1 MRLVQRVASWHN
13 IRPMNQV
20 RTRMPQVAL
29 LLPTSIKTTRELLG
43 VILRFT
49 HLHGPWAVH
58 IIEGREGEQKL
69 LRPDASEY
77 TGVIGVLKERYA
89 ARLLA
94 ANIPTI
100 LLDPVVKVLD
110 PANPLSRLSRIVCD
124 NPPIGKCAAEYFL
137 EKKFRDFAFIGE
149 VNNASW
155 SEERRIAFCERLA
168 QDGFPCAVYP
178 RLSASAR
185 KDFGVEQGTLCDWLK
200 ALPKPVAL
208 FVAND
213 ARGWQVLGSCLKAG
227 VAVPQEAAVL
237 GVDNDEL
244 LCDTTT
250 PQMSSIQLSTAQA
263 GFEAA
268 RVLDGMMR
276 GTRRGARKQTVISYG
291 FSHLVTR
298 ESTGTVQVADA
309 LVARALE
316 FIRIN
321 AGITVKVDDLVRH
334 LHASRRSLETRFKS
348 VMGRTVYAEIM
359 RVRLERVQTL
369 LRETPMTIE
378 AIADTCG
385 FASASHLGTVFRNH
399 FAMTLSAFRRQNTRK
414 GAD

>member
-1 MRLVQRVASWHN
+1 
-13 IRPMNQV
+13 
-20 RTRMPQVAL
+20 MPQVAL
-29 LLPTSIKTTRELLG
+29 LLPTSIKTCRELLRG
-43 VILRFT
+43 ILQFV

-69 LRPDASEY
+69 LRPAARGY
-77 TGVIGVLKERYA
+77 TGIIGTLNDQRYA

-94 ANIPTI
+94 ANIPTMI
-100 LLDPVVKVLD
+100 ANPSDEVLD

-124 NPPIGKCAAEYFL
+124 NRPIGKCAAEYFL
-137 EKKFRDFAFIGE
+137 ARKFRDFAFIGE

-155 SEERRIAFCERLA
+155 SEERRVSFCERLM
-168 QDGFPCAVYP
+168 QDGFSCVAYP
-178 RLSASAR
+178 LLSASAR
-185 KDFGVEQGTLCDWLK
+185 KDFGVEQGALCDWLK
-200 ALPKPVAL
+200 ALPKPIAVFA
-208 FVAND
+208 AND
-213 ARGWQVLGSCLKAG
+213 VRGRQVLDSCLKAG
-227 VAVPQEAAVL
+227 VAVPQNVAVL

-244 LCDTTT
+244 LCETTN
-250 PQMSSIQLSTAQA
+250 PQMSSIQMSTEQA

-276 GTRRGARKQTVISYG
+276 GTRRGVPKQTVITYG

-298 ESTGTVQVADA
+298 HSTETVQIADA

-321 AGITVKVDDLVRH
+321 AGIMVKVDDLVRH
-334 LHASRRSLETRFKS
+334 LHASRRSLETRFKA

-385 FASASHLGTVFRNH
+385 FASASHLGTLFKLH
-399 FAMTLSAFRRQNTRK
+399 FDTTPAAYRRQTRK
-414 GAD
+414 DSS

>member
-1 MRLVQRVASWHN
+1 
-13 IRPMNQV
+13 
-20 RTRMPQVAL
+20 MPQVAL
-29 LLPTSIKTTRELLG
+29 LLPTSIKTCRELLRG
-43 VILRFT
+43 ILQFV

-69 LRPDASEY
+69 LRPAAWGY
-77 TGVIGVLKERYA
+77 TGIIGTLNDQRYA

-94 ANIPTI
+94 ANIPTLI
-100 LLDPVVKVLD
+100 ANPSDEVLD
-110 PANPLSRLSRIVCD
+110 PASPLSCLSRIVCD
-124 NPPIGKCAAEYFL
+124 NQPIGTCAAEYFL
-137 EKKFRDFAFIGE
+137 EQKFRDFAFIGE

-155 SEERRIAFCERLA
+155 SEDRRVAFCDRLA
-168 QDGFPCAVYP
+168 QDGFSCRVYP
-178 RLSASAR
+178 QLSASAR
-185 KDFGVEQGTLCDWLK
+185 KDFGVEQGALCGWLK
-200 ALPKPVAL
+200 ALPKPIAV

-213 ARGWQVLGSCLKAG
+213 VRGRQVLDSCLKAG
-227 VAVPQEAAVL
+227 VAVPQNVAVL

-244 LCDTTT
+244 LCETTN
-250 PQMSSIQLSTAQA
+250 PQMSSIQMSTEQA

-276 GTRRGARKQTVISYG
+276 GTRRGVPKQNVITYG

-298 ESTGTVQVADA
+298 HSTETVQIDDA

-334 LHASRRSLETRFKS
+334 LHASRRSLETRFKT

-369 LRETPMTIE
+369 LRETPMSIE
-378 AIADTCG
+378 AVADTCG
-385 FASASHLGTVFRNH
+385 FASASHLGTVFRSH
-399 FAMTLSAFRRQNTRK
+399 FGKTLSAFRRQSR
-414 GAD
+414 ADGR